1 ARAIFQRCEEKGLIG
16 WHPSWAASQ
25 EPSLLQEELSRLMA
39 IAKYPLLHSR
49 YHYLRFQLPVSY
61 QQLLQLGIRHEHSMG
76 YGNIN
81 GFRASYADS
90 YPWFDLSKN
99 EVTDLVVHPFFY
111 MDTVSVF
118 QQQELPEAALNFI
131 QNTTASCRGLVRELQ
146 LVFHPH
152 ALAGKGRRDVLTKI
166 LNQSALIQHPHL

>member
-1 ARAIFQRCEEKGLIG
+1 
-16 WHPSWAASQ
+16 
-25 EPSLLQEELSRLMA
+25 
-39 IAKYPLLHSR
+39 
-49 YHYLRFQLPVSY
+49 
-61 QQLLQLGIRHEHSMG
+61 MG

-111 MDTVSVF
+111 MDTASVF

-152 ALAGKGRRDVLTKI
+152 ALAGKGRRDLLTKI